1 MYNKFSS
8 FLSCCGI
15 LFFASILS
23 ISSTNATDAAG
34 AVDWDTWDDSVIR
47 LLVVDQHGVDFSVE
61 SGTAFAIDDKGD
73 YITNH
78 HVIATALKGGEIGG
92 VESLKPEKIHEVK
105 IVWESEEHDLAMV
118 HIDTWKKPAL
128 PLSSGDL
135 LKKGQ
140 EVYSIGFPGAAD
152 RDNPAEFNVSTL
164 KKGVFSAF
172 KNFPLMEGGRNI
184 KMIEHDAAVN
194 SGNSG
199 GPLADACG
207 RVVGINEQ
215 KSLGEVV
222 DQGDQG
228 VAVNSTEGILFSI
241 NTVELMALL
250 KEHNVDFKRD
260 DSVCMDGSA
269 SVAGFVVSS
278 NKNLNLALIIA
289 GVVALLTI
297 IGFSLLY
304 RRVQSANGGQFN
316 TRVLSR
322 MIRERVGGSGSGRQP
337 PANPQP
343 ARSYYSHDEGR
354 IIHRHEQ
361 NPQPSPAPR
370 QSQALYR
377 LVPQRNDLGLPT
389 LMLPAPGNYRL
400 GRRQAANT
408 QLFVPNQYVSGEH
421 LLITINPDRSV
432 VVEDL
437 GSMNRTHV
445 AGVEVAQGQ
454 LQPLQ
459 LGQTLRIGH
468 DEVIY
473 TLQRG

>member
-1 MYNKFSS
+1 MHGCGIFFLSSILFSS
-8 FLSCCGI
+8 N
-15 LFFASILS
+15 A
-23 ISSTNATDAAG
+23 NATG
-34 AVDWDTWDDSVIR
+34 SGEVDWEKWDDSVIR
-47 LLVVDQHGVDFSVE
+47 LLVVGQHGVDLSVE
-61 SGTAFAIDDKGD
+61 SGTAFAINDKGD

-78 HVIATALKGGEIGG
+78 HVIATALKGGKVGA
-92 VESLKPEKIHEVK
+92 VESLEPEKIHDVK
-105 IVWESEEHDLAMV
+105 IVWESETHDLAMV

-128 PLSSGDL
+128 TLSDGSL
-135 LKKGQ
+135 LIKTQ

-152 RDNPAEFNVSTL
+152 RDNTAEFNVSTI

-222 DQGDQG
+222 KQGDDS
-228 VAVNSTEGILFSI
+228 VAVNSAEGILFSI

-250 KEHNVDFKRD
+250 EQHNVQFIRD
-260 DSVCMDGSA
+260 DSACTNGA
-269 SVAGFVVSS
+269 AGVAGAVAVS
-278 NKNLNLALIIA
+278 NKNSNLAMIIA
-289 GVVALLTI
+289 GIVALLAI
-297 IGFSLLY
+297 IGFALMY
-304 RRVQSANGGQFN
+304 RRVQSANNGQFN

-322 MIRERVGGSGSGRQP
+322 MIRDRVGGGGNSGSGGQP
-337 PANPQP
+337 PPVDRRDA

-361 NPQPSPAPR
+361 NPQPTPAPTP
-370 QSQALYR
+370 QPSALYR
-377 LVPQRNDLGLPT
+377 LVPQRGDLGLPT
-389 LMLPAPGNYRL
+389 LTLPAPGNYRL
-400 GRRQAANT
+400 GRGQAANI
-408 QLFVPNQYVSGEH
+408 QLVVPNRYVSGEH
-421 LLITINPDRSV
+421 LLITVNPDHSV
-432 VVEDL
+432 IVEDL
-437 GSMNRTHV
+437 GSTNRTQV
-445 AGVEVAQGQ
+445 AGVEVAHGQ

-459 LGQTLRIGH
+459 PGQTLRIGH